1 MINISATMESVRF
14 MFEKHL
20 KKLDLSIPA
29 TRLKKEKDYAY
40 KAKVTDEVALKV
52 KQGLDQG
59 KMLIE
64 VALEN
69 NISVTTAHKIKH
81 GMGRF
86 GKFYQNQT

>member
-29 TRLKKEKDYAY
+29 TRLKRETDYAY
-40 KAKVTDEVALKV
+40 KAKVTDEVARKV
-52 KQGLDQG
+52 KWELDQG

-64 VALEN
+64 VSAAN
-69 NISVTTAHKIKH
+69 GISVTTAHKIKH

-86 GKFYQNQT
+86 GKL